1 MGLTIEDILLGVS
14 ILLLVSI
21 IITKSL
27 GRFGIPALIL
37 FLAVGMLAGSE
48 GIGNIHFDD
57 ADSAKSLG
65 TLALTMILFSG
76 GLDTRWES
84 TKPILWRGVSLS
96 TLGVFITAMLLG
108 VFAHLVADFT
118 LLEGLL
124 LGSIVSSTDAAA
136 VFSILRSKNIGLK
149 YNLRPT
155 LELESGS
162 NDPMA
167 YFLTVSFT
175 FLLTN
180 EDATIWQLVPMFFL
194 QMSIGAVVGVLMG
207 KIMPWIINRI
217 MLEQEGLYPA
227 LTLGMVIFTYAFT
240 SLINGNGFLAVY
252 VAAVILGNNN
262 FIHKSS
268 LVKFYDGVA
277 WLMQILMFLTL
288 GLLVFPSEMIP
299 VIGTGLVISL
309 FLIFV
314 ARPLSVFVGLAF
326 FKTSF
331 REKLYVS
338 WVGLRGAVPIVF
350 ATYPLLAG
358 VEKAGMMFNVVF
370 FIVLTS
376 VMLQGTTLTV
386 VAQWLNLGQRD
397 RTLKRIVLGEEMGYD
412 VKNALV
418 EVELRKEST
427 AVGKSIVALNF
438 PKTALIVLI
447 DRGGKYVTPNGA
459 TVLLENDKLL
469 VMIDNDDELE
479 KVNKSLGITESSN
492 A

>member
-1 MGLTIEDILLGVS
+1 MSLTIEDILLGASV
-14 ILLLVSI
+14 LLLVSI
-21 IITKSL
+21 IISKSL
-27 GRFGIPALIL
+27 GRFGVPALIL

-48 GIGNIHFDD
+48 GIGNIHFNDPD
-57 ADSAKSLG
+57 AARSLG
-65 TLALTMILFSG
+65 TVALTLILFSG
-76 GLDTRWES
+76 GVDTRWES
-84 TKPILWRGVSLS
+84 TRPVLWRGVTLS

-108 VFAHLVADFT
+108 AFVSVISDFT

-149 YNLRPT
+149 HNLRPT

-167 YFLTVSFT
+167 YFLTISFT

-180 EDATIWQLVPMFFL
+180 ENATIWQLVPMFFL

-207 KIMPWIINRI
+207 RVMAWVINRI

-240 SLINGNGFLAVY
+240 SLISGNGFLAVY
-252 VAAVILGNNN
+252 VAAVILGNRN

-288 GLLVFPSEMIP
+288 GLLVFPSEMLP
-299 VIGTGLVISL
+299 VLGTGLLVSL

-314 ARPLSVFVGLAF
+314 ARPVSVFVSMAF
-326 FKTSF
+326 FKASVK
-331 REKLYVS
+331 EKLYVS

-350 ATYPLLAG
+350 ATFPLLAG
-358 VEKAGMMFNVVF
+358 VEKSNMIFNIVF

-376 VMLQGTTLTV
+376 VMLQGTTLTL
-386 VAQWLNLGQRD
+386 VAQWLGLSERD
-397 RTLKRIVLGEEMGYD
+397 KTLKRIKLGEEMGYD

-418 EVELRKEST
+418 EVELRRDST
-427 AVGKSIVALNF
+427 AIGKSIVELQF
-438 PKTALIVLI
+438 PRTALIVLI
-447 DRGGKYVTPNGA
+447 DRAGKYVTPNGA
-459 TVLLENDKLL
+459 TVLLAGDKLL

-479 KVNKSLGITESSN
+479 KVNQALGLTESKN
-492 A
+492 V

>member
-1 MGLTIEDILLGVS
+1 MSLSIENILLGIS

-21 IITKSL
+21 IISKSL

-57 ADSAKSLG
+57 PEAAQSMG
-65 TLALTMILFSG
+65 TVALTIILFSG
-76 GLDTRWES
+76 GLDTRWET

-96 TLGVFITAMLLG
+96 TFGVFITAMLLG
-108 VFAHLVADFT
+108 LFVWLILDFT
-118 LLEGLL
+118 LYEALL

-149 YNLRPT
+149 HNLRPT

-175 FLLTN
+175 FLIMN
-180 EDATIWQLVPMFFL
+180 EEKSSLWDLVPMFFL
-194 QMSIGAVVGVLMG
+194 QMSIGAAMGVVMG
-207 KIMPWIINRI
+207 RIMAWVINRI
-217 MLEQEGLYPA
+217 TLEQEGLYPA
-227 LTLGMVIFTYAFT
+227 LSLGMLIFTYAFT
-240 SLINGNGFLAVY
+240 TVISGNGFLAVY
-252 VAAVILGNNN
+252 IAGVILGNKN
-262 FIHKSS
+262 FLHKGS
-268 LVKFYDGVA
+268 LTKFYDGVA

-288 GLLVFPSEMIP
+288 GLLVFPSHMVP
-299 VIGTGLVISL
+299 VIGTGLLISL

-314 ARPLSVFVGLAF
+314 ARPVSVFISLIF
-326 FKTSF
+326 SKSTI
-331 REKLYVS
+331 RDKLYIS

-358 VEKAGMMFNVVF
+358 VEKSEMIFNIVF

-376 VMLQGTTLTV
+376 VALQGTTLTI
-386 VAQWLNLGQRD
+386 VARWLGLSKWD
-397 RTLKRIVLGEEMGYD
+397 KMLKRLQLGEEMGYD
-412 VKNALV
+412 MKNALV
-418 EVELRKEST
+418 EVELTQNSAAAGR
-427 AVGKSIVALNF
+427 SIVELQF

-447 DRGGKYVTPNGA
+447 NRGGKYITPNGA
-459 TVLLENDKLL
+459 TTLETNDKLL
-469 VMIDNDDELE
+469 VMIDNDNELE
-479 KVNKSLGITESSN
+479 KVNSALGI